1 MCLRGADSGNQHLC
15 EGFALQIVEG
25 QGGAESVARGG
36 SGRSPE
42 VLPGLAGGQVR
53 PVVQIIS

>member
-1 MCLRGADSGNQHLC
+1 MCLRRADSWNQHLS

-25 QGGAESVARGG
+25 QGGAKGVARGG

-42 VLPGLAGGQVR
+42 VLSGLAGGQVR
-53 PVVQIIS
+53 PEQIIS